1 MTVSLEEYEVAPI
14 DSCSLALVG
23 SGGAGVITAG
33 QILLSA
39 AANAGYFG
47 FMTRS
52 TGPQIRGGEAAAR
65 VRVGVR
71 PVGCEADRTDLL
83 VALDWRHADRF
94 AEELVLDPG
103 SLVIAD
109 PEEGEPPGW
118 VVASGARWVEIRL
131 GELARAREGA
141 RRNTV
146 AIGLVTGLL
155 GLTRDSAT
163 IALRRLF
170 EGKGGRLVDW
180 ALAGLDAGM
189 EAAAALPVS
198 QRLGPPDRQ
207 RRWLLTGNEAVGMG
221 ALRGGVRFCAAYPI
235 TPSTDLQEWLAVHL
249 PMVGGC
255 LVQAEDELAAANM
268 CIGASFGGVPAMTA
282 TSGPGLS
289 LMVEALGLAVA
300 TETPLVVVDIMRG
313 GPSTGIPTRSEQA
326 DLGIALNGRHG
337 DAPLLVLAPNSIG
350 DCVTTTQW
358 AVFLA
363 DALQCPALVLSDQLL
378 GQARAVIP
386 PAPER
391 DWHAQRQT
399 AAVGLT
405 HYQRF
410 EDTADGIS
418 PMAVPGTP
426 GGEHTATGLTHAV
439 SGRPSSSAAEHRR
452 QLEKRRRKLDIFDYG
467 DDWADIE
474 GDGEI
479 ALMTWGSTTLAA
491 REAVVRLRAE
501 GVEVRLVSLR
511 LLSPLDAARM
521 GSALSGVRRLLV
533 VEQSHGT
540 QFLHHLRA
548 HCELP
553 AHTHSLAEPGPVALT
568 PGRIAAAL
576 RVLNAEHG
584 E

>member
-1 MTVSLEEYEVAPI
+1 MGVLSPESE
-14 DSCSLALVG
+14 SCSLALVG

-33 QILLSA
+33 QVLLSA
-39 AANAGYFG
+39 AAHAGYFG

-52 TGPQIRGGEAAAR
+52 TGPQIRGGESAAKL
-65 VRVGVR
+65 RVGVR
-71 PVGCEADRTDLL
+71 PVGCEGDRTDLL

-94 AEELVLDPG
+94 AEELVLDPD

-109 PEEGEPPGW
+109 PAEGEPPGW
-118 VVASGARWVEIRL
+118 VIASGARRVEVGL
-131 GELARAREGA
+131 GELARAHDGA

-146 AIGLVTGLL
+146 AIGVVAGLL
-155 GLTRDSAT
+155 GLGRYSAA
-163 IALRRLF
+163 IALHRLL
-170 EGKGGRLVDW
+170 EGKGDRFVEW
-180 ALAGLDAGM
+180 ALTGLDAGM
-189 EAAAALPVS
+189 NAAAVQPQSL
-198 QRLGPPDRQ
+198 RLRPPDRR
-207 RRWLLTGNEAVGMG
+207 RRWLLTGNEAVGLG

-268 CIGASFGGVPAMTA
+268 CIGASFGGVPALTA

-326 DLGIALNGRHG
+326 DLEIALKGRHG

-350 DCVTTTQW
+350 DCLTTTQW

-378 GQARAVIP
+378 GHAHAAIP
-386 PAPER
+386 PPPER
-391 DWHAQRQT
+391 DWHPQRQ
-399 AAVGLT
+399 AAAAGLT
-405 HYQRF
+405 HYERF
-410 EDTADGIS
+410 EDTANGIS

-426 GGEHTATGLTHAV
+426 GGEHTATGLTHSV
-439 SGRPSSSAAEHRR
+439 SGRPSSAAAEHRR
-452 QLEKRRRKLDIFDYG
+452 QLDKRRRKLDSYDFG

-479 ALMTWGSTTLAA
+479 AMVTWGSTTLAA
-491 REAVVRLRAE
+491 REALARLHAE

-511 LLSPLDAARM
+511 LLSPIDSARM
-521 GSALSGVRRLLV
+521 AGALAGVRHLLV
-533 VEQSHGT
+533 VEQNHGA
-540 QFLHHLRA
+540 QLLHHLRA

-584 E
+584 A